1 MSRMGK
7 SIHKIDEWLLS
18 DWGREEG
25 DGVKEGMANGVQV
38 FETKTF

>member
-25 DGVKEGMANGVQV
+25 DGEKEGMDRGVQGS
-38 FETKTF
+38 ERKR